1 MLKEDFSK
9 LYRNSICLAFKNK
22 EGLFLIEKF
31 NCACASLEEFR
42 LAREAVRENLNK
54 ICPEYSMQLFVAI
67 NEAVNNAFFH
77 GINDHKGTQVTID
90 IIRNKQDLCIIIKHN
105 GEGFTPEYIDCTD
118 ENEVYNDSGRGID
131 IIRHYVDS
139 LEFSAC
145 GCKVTMHKN
154 LSISSM

>member
-1 MLKEDFSK
+1 M
-9 LYRNSICLAFKNK
+9 AFKNK
-22 EGLFLIEKF
+22 EGLLLIDKF
-31 NCACASLEEFR
+31 NCDCASLEEFR
-42 LAREAVRENLNK
+42 LAREAIRENLNK

-90 IIRNKQDLCIIIKHN
+90 IIRNKQDLCIRIKHN
-105 GEGFTPEYIDCTD
+105 GEGFTPEYIDCTAND
-118 ENEVYNDSGRGID
+118 EVYNDSGRGID

-145 GCKVTMHKN
+145 GREVTMHKKLKN
-154 LSISSM
+154 SSM